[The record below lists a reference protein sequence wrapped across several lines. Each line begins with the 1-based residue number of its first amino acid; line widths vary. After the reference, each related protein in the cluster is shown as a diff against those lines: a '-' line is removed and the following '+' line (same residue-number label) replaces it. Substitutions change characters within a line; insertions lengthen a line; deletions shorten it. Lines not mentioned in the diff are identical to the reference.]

1 MRRWWVPALPFLLSL
16 ALSAATVGRSVG
28 WQDSGFFLFGVR
40 EMALLHPPGFVLYL
54 LLCKAWTWLFFFLD
68 FTLGVHLFSS
78 ACAAAAAAT
87 LAVTARDAFKTS
99 DRAAALAGCLL
110 AAGYTFWASAIYA
123 KGYAL
128 YFLVIALLLR
138 QIARADESRS
148 PRDFTI
154 AAALSGI
161 AWAAHPAA
169 TLLAPALLLFAWH
182 HRRTLGGKGLA
193 WRAALGAGCALGPS
207 LLLPVLAAGDLFG
220 GIGSFGEFV
229 RYLRGGRYTD
239 APGVFGLAP
248 SRWISAGLFTWEEF
262 LGVGVAMAILGGLGI
277 DRRRALWIAAWSAP
291 VAAFALLFKIEGQL
305 DFWLLPA
312 WMPLQ
317 LLIAPGLLRAERL
330 RRGALPVLGAAGLLW
345 ALAANG
351 PDVAQRKN
359 DLPATFG
366 RLFLGTV
373 TPGSVLIVGS
383 DDALGSCLWLQG
395 VNGERTD
402 VALVNAARV
411 DLPKAVDLWVLRGRP
426 IFFEFAP
433 PPGKLPAGFTTE
445 PAGALEKLM
454 KKGEEHFEPAFW
466 DFPLKARDVRAR
478 FRRARGQKVTFLPGD
493 VVVEPEP
500 YERRLFD
507 ALLRADEHLGH
518 AHMLAR
524 TTEGYRKAAE
534 TFESL
539 LETEPSME
547 RSLET
552 CYPLAL
558 AYLNLG
564 RPDRA
569 EPFFRKTLTLSPA
582 PRVEAGA
589 AHFLSQICE
598 RTGRIAEARA
608 LGARAGAILQA
619 DPTLRAGFEDR
630 VRSMH

>member
-16 ALSAATVGRSVG
+16 ALSAVTVGTSVA
-28 WQDSGFFLFGVR
+28 WQDSGFFLAGVR
-40 EMALLHPPGFVLYL
+40 EMTLLHPPGFVLYL
-54 LLCKAWTWLFFFLD
+54 LLCKLWTWIFFFID
-68 FTLGVHLFSS
+68 FTLAVHLFSS

-87 LAVTARDAFKTS
+87 LAVTARDALRTS
-99 DRAAALAGCLL
+99 DRAAALAGCLI
-110 AAGYTFWASAIYA
+110 AAGYTFWASALYA

-128 YFLVIALLLR
+128 YYLVIALLLR

-148 PRDFTI
+148 PRDFTV

-169 TLLAPALLLFAWH
+169 TLLVPALLLFAWN
-182 HRRTLGGKGLA
+182 HRRVLGRKGLA

-239 APGVFGLAP
+239 APGAFGFAP

-262 LGVGVAMAILGGLGI
+262 LGIGLSMAILGGLTL
-277 DRRRALWIAAWSAP
+277 DRRRALWIAAWCAP
-291 VAAFALLFKIEGQL
+291 VVTVALLFKIEGQL
-305 DFWLLPA
+305 DFWLIPA
-312 WMPLQ
+312 WIPLQ
-317 LLIAPGLLRAERL
+317 LLIAPGLLRAEQL
-330 RRGALPVLGAAGLLW
+330 RRGALPLLGIAGLLW
-345 ALAANG
+345 AIAVNG
-351 PDVAQRKN
+351 PDLVHRGN

-373 TPGSVLIVGS
+373 TPGSVLILGS
-383 DDALGSCLWLQG
+383 DDALGSCLWLHD
-395 VNGERTD
+395 VKGERTD

-411 DLPKAVDLWVLRGRP
+411 DLPKAIELWMHRGRP

-433 PPGKLPAGFTTE
+433 PPERLPPGLSTE
-445 PAGALEKLM
+445 PAGALEKLVR
-454 KKGEEHFEPAFW
+454 KGEERFEPAFW
-466 DFPLKARDVRAR
+466 DFPIKAAEVRPR

-493 VVVEPEP
+493 IGVEPEP
-500 YERRLFD
+500 YERRLFE

-534 TFESL
+534 IFESIL
-539 LETEPSME
+539 ATEPSME
-547 RSLET
+547 RRLDTS
-552 CYPLAL
+552 YPLAL
-558 AYLNLG
+558 AYMSLG

-598 RTGRIAEARA
+598 RTGRIMEART
-608 LGARAGAILQA
+608 LSARASAILQA
-619 DPTLRAGFEDR
+619 DPILRSGFEDR
-630 VRSMH
+630 IRSIH